1 MFNRY
6 VSLVARLCLVA
17 LVCLAMGA
25 TAFAQSSGYLFQLP
39 GANVPGSRFF
49 GFVYDAN
56 PFSPAVDK
64 SGPLSATQVIAKPD
78 GTKFY
83 FIGSGSGGVQSID
96 KGFNTFQSING
107 ILGNATT
114 AAITPDGKF
123 LLVGGAS
130 LYIIDTS
137 NDTVLSNTANIT
149 GTITSIAISRDSKT
163 AYVLSNSAFGSAV
176 YGVNLTNRTAA
187 FSLPY
192 NVPFGGAT
200 SIALSPL
207 GLLYVAEIN
216 RLYEVD
222 PTTLTQTANGEID
235 LVATPGNLHFT
246 PDGQYVFFVNL
257 TPNTGGQS
265 ILKVALSG
273 HSVTTWPPFT
283 GNPPPAY
290 SDCYVISNT
299 RVIAFSPSTTTLW
312 DITPSPLG
320 GVVSQLSAIVPV
332 QSVIAV
338 AISGEIPAA
347 RFLYLLVTNGNQ
359 TNIDRIDLATNTL
372 SVQASDIL
380 NTGIFDFVSVPPQ
393 SGAATFVT
401 YNNQQ
406 VVKAGAVPAPLIAR
420 VADSTGRPVFNA
432 AATFSVDSSSGV
444 TITTPNQV
452 TNADGYVQT
461 TVTLPATAGTY
472 TVTLTVGGATT
483 SYTLT
488 VPGAGVTG
496 PGAIQQVNIIS
507 GNGQMVLYQ
516 HSTFLGGQPLG
527 IKVTDANGVALDKEP
542 VTFTITS
549 GAGDIVNT
557 DSATHD
563 GGFAY
568 TDFSATTAPSQQS
581 TTGITQSFQVMD
593 VNAATSVGSVD
604 FSVVVYIIAPDGVT
618 NQPQADILAPTLD
631 NNRTINAGVGQSLP
645 NAVQA
650 IVHSSYLSQSPI
662 PGVGI
667 RIASATDTTMPGP
680 ATCTSASTLSDNTG
694 VSSCTLVASCQLT
707 PGVIYPFLISV
718 GEYRF
723 FPANLKVGLGQ
734 PSNLTITQ
742 GNNQSGKAGDNLPQ
756 TLFATVSD
764 PCGNQVAG
772 VGGTWSV
779 VSGSATLQHTIST
792 SDAAGRFATNVTLG
806 QIPGPIQVRLAVPNV
821 GNVVFNLTNSVVV
834 SSVTLVSGS
843 GQTGFT
849 AAAFP
854 QPIVFQVRDGQGNP
868 IPGILVSFNL
878 VSGSASVNP
887 STANT
892 DTQGRAATTITAG
905 ATAGSITISA
915 TSGGITA
922 NASVTSQPP
931 GLPLTATSYVNAA
944 SFAPGLVPCGLASAS
959 APGLASSISGV
970 LPGSSGF
977 GPLPY
982 TLGGLSMTINGIP
995 VPLYA
1000 LSNSNNV
1007 QQVTFQTPC
1016 ETPVGSA
1023 TVVTIVN
1030 GGVTTVTGVPVLQ
1043 AQPGIFTYAGP
1054 NGKLYGAV
1062 IRALDGTYV
1071 TPSSL
1076 AHRGET
1082 YYVVATGLG
1091 QVTPPTSTNAAG
1103 TGSQTVAAPVV
1114 VGINNAGVPTNPAQY
1129 VQGSIG
1135 VYIVGFQIPQS
1146 ATTGTDQPLALAIVL
1161 NGQNIFGNQV
1171 VYIPGVQ

>member
-1 MFNRY
+1 MFNRH

-17 LVCLAMGA
+17 LVCLAVGA

-64 SGPLSATQVIAKPD
+64 SGPLSATTVIAKPD

-83 FIGSGSGGVQSID
+83 FIGQGSGGVQSID
-96 KGFNTFQSING
+96 SGFNTFQSING
-107 ILGNATT
+107 ILGNVATAT
-114 AAITPDGKF
+114 ITPDGKY
-123 LLVGGAS
+123 LLLGGDNF
-130 LYIIDTS
+130 YIVDTS
-137 NDTVLSNTANIT
+137 NDTVLSNAANVT
-149 GTITSIAISRDSKT
+149 GAITSIAVSRDSKT
-163 AYVLSNSAFGSAV
+163 AYVLTNSAFGSSV
-176 YGVNLTNRTAA
+176 FGVNLTNRTAA

-200 SIALSPL
+200 SISMSPL

-222 PTTLTQTANGEID
+222 PKTLTLTPNGEID

-273 HSVTTWPPFT
+273 HSVTSWPPFT
-283 GNPPPAY
+283 GNPPPVY
-290 SDCYVISNT
+290 SDCYVISNS
-299 RVIAFSPSTTTLW
+299 RVLAFSPSTTTLW

-320 GVVSQLSAIVPV
+320 GVVSQLSQIVPV
-332 QSVIAV
+332 QNILAV
-338 AISGEIPAA
+338 AISNEIPAA
-347 RFLYLLVTNGNQ
+347 RFLYLLIANGNQ
-359 TNIDRIDLATNTL
+359 TNIARVDLSTNTL
-372 SVQASDIL
+372 SVQGSDIL
-380 NTGIFDFVSVPPQ
+380 NTGIFDFVAVPPQ
-393 SGAATFVT
+393 TGASSFLV
-401 YNNQQ
+401 YNNLQ
-406 VVKAGAVPAPLIAR
+406 VIKAPATPLPLIAR
-420 VADSTGRPVFNA
+420 VVDSTGRPVYNA
-432 AATFSVDSSSGV
+432 AATFSTDSSTGV
-444 TITTPNQV
+444 TITTPTQV
-452 TNADGYVQT
+452 SNADGFVQT
-461 TVTLPATAGTY
+461 AVTVPATPGTY

-488 VPGAGVTG
+488 VPGSGVTG
-496 PGAIQQVNIIS
+496 PGSIPQVNIIS
-507 GNGQMVLYQ
+507 GNGQMVLYGG
-516 HSTFLGGQPLG
+516 STFLGGQPLG
-527 IKVTDANGVALDKEP
+527 IKVTDANGVALNGEP
-542 VTFTITS
+542 VSYTITS
-549 GAGDIVNT
+549 GAGNIVNT

-568 TDFSATTAPSQQS
+568 TDFSATNPPSQQS

-604 FSVVVYIIAPDGVT
+604 FSVVVYILPPDGSA
-618 NQPQADILAPTLD
+618 QPQVDILAPSID
-631 NNRTINAGVGQSLP
+631 SNRTINAGLGQSIP

-650 IVHSSYLSQSPI
+650 AIHSSYLSQSAI

-694 VSSCTLVASCQLT
+694 VTSCTLVASCKLT
-707 PGVIYPFLISV
+707 PGVIYPFYISV

-723 FPANLKVGLGQ
+723 FPANLKVGIGQASSLG
-734 PSNLTITQ
+734 ITQ
-742 GNNQSGKAGDNLPQ
+742 GNNQSGKAGDTLPQ
-756 TLFATVSD
+756 TLYATVTD

-772 VGGTWSV
+772 ASGSWTV
-779 VSGSATLQHTIST
+779 VSGSAALQQTTTT
-792 SDAAGRFATNVTLG
+792 SDAAGRFATNVKLG
-806 QIPGPIQVRLAVPNV
+806 QIPGPIQIKLSVANV
-821 GNVVFNLTNSVVV
+821 GSVVFNLTNSVVV
-834 SSVTLVSGS
+834 SSVILVSGS
-843 GQTGFT
+843 GQTTFVAT
-849 AAAFP
+849 AFP
-854 QPIVFQVRDGQGNP
+854 QPIVFQVRDAQGNP
-868 IPGILVSFNL
+868 IPGIAVSFNI
-878 VSGSASVNP
+878 VSGSGSVNP
-887 STANT
+887 STLNT
-892 DTQGRAATTITAG
+892 DAQGRAATTVTAG
-905 ATAGSITISA
+905 STAGSITISA
-915 TSGGITA
+915 TAGGITA
-922 NASVTSQPP
+922 NASVTSKPP
-931 GLPLTATSYVNAA
+931 GVPLSVSSFVNAA

-959 APGLASSISGV
+959 AAGLAPSISGV

-1016 ETPVGSA
+1016 ETPVGTA
-1023 TVVTIVN
+1023 TVVVTVN
-1030 GGVTTVTGVPVLQ
+1030 GGTTTVQGVPVLQ

-1091 QVTPPTSTNAAG
+1091 QVTPATSTNAAG
-1103 TGSQTVAAPVV
+1103 IGGQTVAAPVV

-1135 VYIVGFQIPQS
+1135 VYIVGFQIPQA
-1146 ATTGTDQPLALAIVL
+1146 ATTGTDQPLALAIVV
-1161 NGQNIFGNQV
+1161 NGNNVFGNQV
-1171 VYIPGVQ
+1171 VYVPGVQ

>member
-6 VSLVARLCLVA
+6 VSLLARLCLVA

-25 TAFAQSSGYLFQLP
+25 TAVAQSSGYLFQLP

-56 PFSPAVDK
+56 PFSPLVDK
-64 SGPLSATQVIAKPD
+64 SGPLSATQVLAKPD

-96 KGFNTFQSING
+96 SGFNTFQSING
-107 ILGNATT
+107 ILGTVNA
-114 AAITPDGKF
+114 AAITPDGKY

-130 LYIIDTS
+130 LFIVDTS
-137 NDTVLSNTANIT
+137 NDTVLANSANIT

-163 AYVLSNSAFGSAV
+163 AYVLSNSAFGSSL
-176 YGVNLTNRTAA
+176 YGVNLTNRTPA

-200 SIALSPL
+200 SVALSPL

-265 ILKVALSG
+265 IIKVALSG

-299 RVIAFSPSTTTLW
+299 RVLAFSPSTTTLW

-320 GVVSQLSAIVPV
+320 GVVSQFSAIVPV
-332 QSVIAV
+332 QNVLAV
-338 AISGEIPAA
+338 ALSGEIPSA
-347 RFLYLLVTNGNQ
+347 RFLYLLIANGNQ
-359 TNIDRIDLATNTL
+359 TNIDRIDLSTNTL

-393 SGAATFVT
+393 TGAAAFVT

-406 VVKAGAVPAPLIAR
+406 VVKAGTVPAPLIAR
-420 VADSTGRPVFNA
+420 VTDSTGRPIFNE
-432 AATFSVDSSSGV
+432 AATFSVDSSTGV
-444 TITTPNQV
+444 TIATPTQV
-452 TNADGYVQT
+452 TNSDGYVQT
-461 TVTLPATAGTY
+461 AVTLPATPGTY

-507 GNGQMVLYQ
+507 GNGQMVLYGG
-516 HSTFLGGQPLG
+516 STFLGGQPLG
-527 IKVTDANGVALDKEP
+527 IKVTDPNGVALNNIP
-542 VTFTITS
+542 VSYTITS
-549 GAGDIVNT
+549 GAGNIVNT

-593 VNAATSVGSVD
+593 VNAATSFGSVD

-618 NQPQADILAPTLD
+618 DQPQADILVPTLD
-631 NNRTINAGVGQSLP
+631 NNRTINAGLGQSLP
-645 NAVQA
+645 NAIQS

-723 FPANLKVGLGQ
+723 FPANLQVGVGQ
-734 PSNLTITQ
+734 ASSLAITQ
-742 GNNQSGKAGDNLPQ
+742 GNNQSGKAGDSLPQ
-756 TLFATVSD
+756 TLYATVTD
-764 PCGNQVAG
+764 PCGNQVPGAT
-772 VGGTWSV
+772 GTWTV
-779 VSGSATLQHTIST
+779 VSGSATLQHTTTT

-806 QIPGPIQVRLAVPNV
+806 QIPGPIQVRLTVPNV

-834 SSVTLVSGS
+834 SSVKLVSGS
-843 GQTGFT
+843 GQTTFT
-849 AAAFP
+849 ATAFP
-854 QPIVFQVRDGQGNP
+854 QPVVFQVLDGQGNP

-892 DTQGRAATTITAG
+892 DAQGRAATTITAG

-915 TSGGITA
+915 TAGGITA
-922 NASVTSQPP
+922 NASVTSQTP
-931 GLPLTATSYVNAA
+931 GLPITASSFVNGA

-959 APGLASSISGV
+959 AVGLAPSVSGV
-970 LPGSSGF
+970 LSGNSGF

-995 VPLYA
+995 VPLSA
-1000 LSNSNNV
+1000 LSNT
-1007 QQVTFQTPC
+1007 QVNFQTPC
-1016 ETPVGSA
+1016 ETPVGTA
-1023 TVVTIVN
+1023 TVVITAN
-1030 GGVTTVTGVPVLQ
+1030 GGVTTVQGVPVLA

-1054 NGKLYGAV
+1054 NGKLYG
-1062 IRALDGTYV
+1062 IIQRGLDGSYV

-1082 YYVVATGLG
+1082 YYVYATGLG
-1091 QVTPPTSTNAAG
+1091 QVTPATSTNASG
-1103 TGSQTVAAPVV
+1103 IVGQTQTVAAPVV

-1129 VQGSIG
+1129 VQGLIG
-1135 VYIVGFQIPQS
+1135 VYFVPFQIPQS

-1161 NGQNIFGNQV
+1161 NGQNIFGNQAV
-1171 VYIPGVQ
+1171 FIPGVQ